1 MTTAWAEALDAI
13 EFHLLLTQAAL
24 AAGTTPP
31 PPLDTPLPTVAFPA
45 ELADRA
51 RALLALTQQ
60 VESAAQGRLERL
72 RVALREVPPRRVTPP
87 RGRTGTFVDASA

>member
-1 MTTAWAEALDAI
+1 MTNVWSEALDAI

-24 AAGTTPP
+24 AAGTSPP
-31 PPLDTPLPTVAFPA
+31 APLDAPLPTVAFPA
-45 ELADRA
+45 ELAERA

-72 RVALREVPPRRVTPP
+72 RVALREMPSRRVTPT
-87 RGRTGTFVDASA
+87 RARTGTFVDASA

>member
-1 MTTAWAEALDAI
+1 MTYVWSEALDAI
-13 EFHLLLTQAAL
+13 EFHLRLTQAAL
-24 AAGTTPP
+24 AAGSTPP

-72 RVALREVPPRRVTPP
+72 RVALREVPSRRVAPA
-87 RGRTGTFVDASA
+87 RARTGTFVDVGA

>member
-1 MTTAWAEALDAI
+1 MTNAWSEALDAI

-24 AAGTTPP
+24 AAGNTPP
-31 PPLDTPLPTVAFPA
+31 PPLAAALPTVAIPA

-72 RVALREVPPRRVTPP
+72 RVALREIPSRRVVPTRP
-87 RGRTGTFVDASA
+87 RTGTFVDVGA

>member
-1 MTTAWAEALDAI
+1 MRAVI
-13 EFHLLLTQAAL
+13 
-24 AAGTTPP
+24 
-31 PPLDTPLPTVAFPA
+31 
-45 ELADRA
+45 A

-72 RVALREVPPRRVTPP
+72 RVALREVPSRRVTPP